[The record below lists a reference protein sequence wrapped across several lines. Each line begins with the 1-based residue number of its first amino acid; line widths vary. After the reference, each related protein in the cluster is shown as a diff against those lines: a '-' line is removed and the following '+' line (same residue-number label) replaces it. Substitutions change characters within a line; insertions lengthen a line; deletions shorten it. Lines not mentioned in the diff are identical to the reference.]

1 MLWFVACYFTMPA
14 MSKYQTWYIRCFYV
28 AYDHDSLQNN
38 TLMLLVCN
46 GRHSIKSCGRHSGRN
61 WYLRA
66 YVLKHSTK
74 QREQTRNEIRL
85 LFSSPNCVQQ
95 HTSTTLCLLNLCQTV
110 QLSPLCTKYSNA
122 LRYKLK
128 RTFHSKYYIWFDLN
142 SRHVFSCCSWS
153 SGSRL
158 LRFVL

>member
-1 MLWFVACYFTMPA
+1 MPKYKIIPDFLESSKKCSVKVQMLWFVACYFTMPA

-74 QREQTRNEIRL
+74 QREQTNKAFIFIPQLCPVAYIYNTVSSKPLPNSATQSTVYQVFKCLKVQVEEN
-85 LFSSPNCVQQ
+85 FSF
-95 HTSTTLCLLNLCQTV
+95 
-110 QLSPLCTKYSNA
+110 K
-122 LRYKLK
+122 
-128 RTFHSKYYIWFDLN
+128 
-142 SRHVFSCCSWS
+142 
-153 SGSRL
+153 
-158 LRFVL
+158 VLYLV